1 MEPER
6 MVSDAL
12 RAQAGG
18 RGPGGP
24 GGQMGARYPLPPARP
39 FPVGGV
45 LLIALLV
52 GALVGISLALLSIF
66 LPGVLPPLSFG

>member
-1 MEPER
+1 MQPER
-6 MVSDAL
+6 MMSDA

-18 RGPGGP
+18 RGPAGP
-24 GGQMGARYPLPPARP
+24 GGARYPLPPAQP

-52 GALVGISLALLSIF
+52 GTLVGISLALLSIF
-66 LPGVLPPLSFG
+66 EPGVLPPLTVGGA